1 LMKAKSEF
9 SPDLQ
14 ASDQERRMSGK
25 EREDMIVEALTE
37 LCGSLLNLGDGVRVV
52 VRLRNARPMSKS
64 RRRVRK

>member
-1 LMKAKSEF
+1 MKAKSEF

-14 ASDQERRMSGK
+14 TSDQERRMSGK
-25 EREDMIVEALTE
+25 EKEDMIAEALTE

>member
-1 LMKAKSEF
+1 MMKAKSEF

-25 EREDMIVEALTE
+25 EKEDMIAEALTE

-64 RRRVRK
+64 RRRVRN

>member
-1 LMKAKSEF
+1 MKAKSEF

-25 EREDMIVEALTE
+25 EKEDMIAEALTE